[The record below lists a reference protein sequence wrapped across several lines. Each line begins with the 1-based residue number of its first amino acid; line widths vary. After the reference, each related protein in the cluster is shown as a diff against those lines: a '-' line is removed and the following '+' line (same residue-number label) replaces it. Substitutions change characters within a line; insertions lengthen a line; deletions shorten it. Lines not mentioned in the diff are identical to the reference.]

1 MSRNQ
6 TAIVYFILIN
16 LSYQATRAQTNTT
29 QYEIGAGLSS
39 FIYQGDLTPSSIGS
53 FRTMRPGIYIHGSK
67 ILSSSFSL
75 RTQLTIGGLRGNDA
89 TYDNPEYRQQRN
101 FNFRS
106 RVIELSQQLTWNPL
120 GKNYTDKAFSPYVF
134 AGVGISFLK
143 IKRDWSNF
151 NAEYFGALGED
162 VATRLTVDA
171 AHSVPKIIPVIPVG
185 LGVRYNLSPRWAVN
199 AESAYRVVFTD
210 YLDGFSQA
218 ANPDKNDHYH
228 TISAGAIYRIGKK
241 NTLACPVLR
250 Y

>member
-6 TAIVYFILIN
+6 TAIVYFIFIN
-16 LSYQATRAQTNTT
+16 LSYQSTRAQTNTT
-29 QYEIGAGLSS
+29 RYEIGAGLIS

-53 FRTMRPGIYIHGSK
+53 LRTMRPGIYIHGNK
-67 ILSSSFSL
+67 ILSASFSL
-75 RTQLTIGGLRGNDA
+75 GTQIAIGGLRGNEA
-89 TYDNPEYRQQRN
+89 MYDNPEYRRQRN

-106 RVIELSQQLTWNPL
+106 RVIELSQQVAWNPL
-120 GKNYTDKAFSPYVF
+120 GKNYADKGFSPYVF
-134 AGVGISFLK
+134 TGVGISFLK

-162 VATRLTVDA
+162 VAARLAVDA
-171 AHSVPKIIPVIPVG
+171 AHSVPAIIPVIPVG
-185 LGVRYNLSPRWAVN
+185 LGVRYNFSSKWAVN
-199 AESAYRVVFTD
+199 AESSYRFLFTD

-228 TISAGAIYRIGKK
+228 TIAVGAIYRIGKK
-241 NTLACPVLR
+241 NMLACPVLR